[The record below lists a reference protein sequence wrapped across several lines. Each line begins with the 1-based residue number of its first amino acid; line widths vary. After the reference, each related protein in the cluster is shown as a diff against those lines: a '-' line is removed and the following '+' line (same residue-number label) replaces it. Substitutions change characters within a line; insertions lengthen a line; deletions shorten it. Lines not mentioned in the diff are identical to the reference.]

1 VLDEAEL
8 LTQKRCLSLEK
19 TENWTTMVDNEH
31 TTPLCVHFVGHSPNI
46 FTNMQ
51 HIEDLLHSSADSE
64 THTKTMFVMDT
75 DERSYK

>member
-1 VLDEAEL
+1 
-8 LTQKRCLSLEK
+8 
-19 TENWTTMVDNEH
+19 MVDNEH